1 MELTK
6 QVQPQWHEIEH
17 GGEKVGFLLRPLTA
31 AQKLS
36 LLGMA
41 DGLLGDTMMQTIR
54 FGVAD
59 WRGITENGAAVAF
72 SDSALAKLFDN
83 GDLHPMLLE
92 LAMTISRR
100 SELSEAD
107 AKK

>member
-17 GGEKVGFLLRPLTA
+17 GGEKVEFLLRPLTA

-41 DGLLGDTMMQTIR
+41 DGLLGDTMLQTIR

-59 WRGITENGAAVAF
+59 WRGITQNGEPVPFSDKALHSLFENGE
-72 SDSALAKLFDN
+72 
-83 GDLHPMLLE
+83 LHPMLLE
-92 LAMTISRR
+92 LAMAISRR
-100 SELSEAD
+100 SELSDAD